1 MVSSR
6 EHLFISEE
14 YEIKQNPQKQGNSM
28 RMISDVRA
36 VSTFILIIL
45 ILCSAVLGA
54 LISYMLVM
62 SNYYNMPENI
72 TLLIVENVAFP
83 ILDFTYFNVTILN
96 PSNSASDVNIT
107 AIRLSVEGIDE
118 THDVTKTEPE
128 PLPFLITI
136 GTRLTFKCKE
146 NWSNFAGETV
156 RIEPVTENASIR
168 SCLYTTPKVK
178 LVLTPNFDVSQSVE
192 YFNLTIEN
200 SAEFN
205 VNLTISEIKLFGTSI
220 NENVTP
226 ALPYVLSTSQ
236 RQKFQCNW
244 NWESLRG
251 QNVTIT
257 VKTAEGYETTYTT
270 SKLLGVALYIPE
282 ARFDYT
288 DVTYFNLTISSS
300 EDSTTTATIDRI
312 NLTLQDGTPVNINET
327 FPPIGI
333 PSIFNSVPPNQS
345 RTFKCFW
352 NWSEHRNETI
362 AINAYTLE
370 GFTIPSKTTNI
381 PPTVVWNVTDVKFD
395 LDDVKYF
402 SVNVTNMLC
411 SLQNI
416 TITQIYFNENETGFE
431 SQMIPIGEER
441 VLNCPFDW
449 KNFIGEKVNI
459 TVLTEDGLNIS
470 RIVKISSVGLK
481 LLGDNFV
488 FGDLYDPNVNIT
500 VPYVNITI
508 SNSINSLHD
517 VNITKIIFETGNKTY
532 EIDLALTCPKL
543 APSRYSLRI
552 GENIT
557 IVCLWD
563 YTTLGP
569 TIKVTVYTAEDFQ
582 VSRTWHVPKP

>member
-14 YEIKQNPQKQGNSM
+14 YEIKQNPHEQGNSM
-28 RMISDVRA
+28 RIISDVRA

-62 SNYYNMPENI
+62 SSYYNMPENT
-72 TLLIVENVAFP
+72 TLLIVEDVAFP

-107 AIRLSVEGIDE
+107 AIRLSVEGTDE
-118 THDVTKTEPE
+118 IHDVTTTEPE

-156 RIEPVTENASIR
+156 RIEPVAENASTK
-168 SCLYTTPKVK
+168 SYLYTTPKVK
-178 LVLTPNFDVSQSVE
+178 LILKPNFEDFESVE

-200 SAEFN
+200 SAESII
-205 VNLTISEIKLFGTSI
+205 NLTISKIEVPGNSI
-220 NENVTP
+220 NVTP
-226 ALPYVLSTSQ
+226 SLPYILSPSQ
-236 RQKFQCNW
+236 TEMFRCDW

-282 ARFDYT
+282 VRFDYT

-402 SVNVTNMLC
+402 SVNVTNTPC
-411 SLQNI
+411 SLHEINVTKILFDGNLTITDPPFAVLSSGEQITFNCTFDWKKFIGENI
-416 TITQIYFNENETGFE
+416 TIT
-431 SQMIPIGEER
+431 
-441 VLNCPFDW
+441 
-449 KNFIGEKVNI
+449 
-459 TVLTEDGLNIS
+459 VLTQDGLSVSKLITIP
-470 RIVKISSVGLK
+470 RVGLK
-481 LLGDNFV
+481 LLDKPAISELIFS
-488 FGDLYDPNVNIT
+488 YI
-500 VPYVNITI
+500 NITI
-508 SNSINSLHD
+508 SNSNNSLQN
-517 VNITKIIFETGNKTY
+517 VTITKIIFETGNATY
-532 EIDLALTCPKL
+532 EIDGALTYPKL
-543 APSRYSLRI
+543 APDGYVLEI
-552 GENIT
+552 GEKVT
-557 IVCLWD
+557 VVCLWNLE
-563 YTTLGP
+563 YIGVSL
-569 TIKVTVYTAEDFQ
+569 KVTVYTAEGFQ
-582 VSRTWHVPKP
+582 VSRTWYPPFNP

>member
-1 MVSSR
+1 
-6 EHLFISEE
+6 
-14 YEIKQNPQKQGNSM
+14 M
-28 RMISDVRA
+28 RIISDVRA

-62 SNYYNMPENI
+62 SNYYNMPENT

-107 AIRLSVEGIDE
+107 AIRLSVEGTDE
-118 THDVTKTEPE
+118 IHDVTKTEPE

-178 LVLTPNFDVSQSVE
+178 LVLIPNFDVSQSVE
-192 YFNLTIEN
+192 YFDLTIEN
-200 SAEFN
+200 SAQSI

-282 ARFDYT
+282 VRFDYT

-352 NWSEHRNETI
+352 NWSKHRNETI

-381 PPTVVWNVTDVKFD
+381 PPTVVWNVTDVQFD

-402 SVNVTNMLC
+402 SVNVTNTPC
-411 SLQNI
+411 SLHEINVTKILFDGNLTITNPPFEVLSSGEQITFNSTFDWKRFIGENI
-416 TITQIYFNENETGFE
+416 TIT
-431 SQMIPIGEER
+431 
-441 VLNCPFDW
+441 
-449 KNFIGEKVNI
+449 
-459 TVLTEDGLNIS
+459 VLTQDGLSVSKLITIP
-470 RIVKISSVGLK
+470 RVGLK
-481 LLGDNFV
+481 LLDKPAISELF
-488 FGDLYDPNVNIT
+488 FSYI
-500 VPYVNITI
+500 NITI
-508 SNSINSLHD
+508 SNSNNSLQN
-517 VNITKIIFETGNKTY
+517 VTITKIIFETGNETY
-532 EIDLALTCPKL
+532 EIDGTLTYPTL
-543 APSRYSLRI
+543 APDGYSFKT
-552 GENIT
+552 GEKVT
-557 IVCLWD
+557 IVCPWNWAL
-563 YTTLGP
+563 YLGESL
-569 TIKVTVYTAEDFQ
+569 KVTIYTAEGFQ
-582 VSRTWHVPKP
+582 VSEIWYLPFTP

>member
-1 MVSSR
+1 
-6 EHLFISEE
+6 
-14 YEIKQNPQKQGNSM
+14 M
-28 RMISDVRA
+28 RIISDVRA

-62 SNYYNMPENI
+62 SNYYNMPENT

-107 AIRLSVEGIDE
+107 AIRLSVEGTDE
-118 THDVTKTEPE
+118 IHDVTKTEPE

-178 LVLTPNFDVSQSVE
+178 LVLIPNFDVSQSVE
-192 YFNLTIEN
+192 YFDLTIEN
-200 SAEFN
+200 SAQSI

-282 ARFDYT
+282 VRFDYT

-402 SVNVTNMLC
+402 SVNVTNTPC
-411 SLQNI
+411 SLHEINVTKILFDGNLTITNPPFEVLSSGEQITFNSTFDWKKFIGENI
-416 TITQIYFNENETGFE
+416 TIT
-431 SQMIPIGEER
+431 
-441 VLNCPFDW
+441 
-449 KNFIGEKVNI
+449 
-459 TVLTEDGLNIS
+459 VLTQDGLSVSKLITIP
-470 RIVKISSVGLK
+470 RVGLK
-481 LLGDNFV
+481 LLDKPAISELF
-488 FGDLYDPNVNIT
+488 FSYI
-500 VPYVNITI
+500 NITI
-508 SNSINSLHD
+508 SNSNNSLQN
-517 VNITKIIFETGNKTY
+517 VTITKIIFETGNETY
-532 EIDLALTCPKL
+532 EIDGTLTYPTL
-543 APSRYSLRI
+543 APDGYSFKT
-552 GENIT
+552 GEKVT
-557 IVCLWD
+557 IVCPWNWAL
-563 YTTLGP
+563 YLGESL
-569 TIKVTVYTAEDFQ
+569 KVTIYTAEGFQ
-582 VSRTWHVPKP
+582 VSEIWYLPFTP

>member
-1 MVSSR
+1 
-6 EHLFISEE
+6 
-14 YEIKQNPQKQGNSM
+14 M
-28 RMISDVRA
+28 RIISDVRA

-62 SNYYNMPENI
+62 SNYYNMPENT

-107 AIRLSVEGIDE
+107 AIRLSVEGTDE
-118 THDVTKTEPE
+118 IHDVTKTEPE

-156 RIEPVTENASIR
+156 RIEPVAENASTK
-168 SCLYTTPKVK
+168 SYLYTTPKVK
-178 LVLTPNFDVSQSVE
+178 LILKPNFEDFESVE

-200 SAEFN
+200 SAESII
-205 VNLTISEIKLFGTSI
+205 NLTISEIKLFGTSI

-251 QNVTIT
+251 QNITIT
-257 VKTAEGYETTYTT
+257 AKTAEGYETTYTT
-270 SKLLGVALYIPE
+270 SRLLGVALYIPE
-282 ARFDYT
+282 VRFDYT

-300 EDSTTTATIDRI
+300 EDSTTTAIIDRI

-345 RTFKCFW
+345 RIFKCFW

-402 SVNVTNMLC
+402 SVNVTNTPC
-411 SLQNI
+411 SLHEINVTKILFDGNLTITDPPFAVLSSGEQITFNCTFDWKKFIGENI
-416 TITQIYFNENETGFE
+416 TIT
-431 SQMIPIGEER
+431 
-441 VLNCPFDW
+441 
-449 KNFIGEKVNI
+449 
-459 TVLTEDGLNIS
+459 VLTQDGLNVSKLITIP
-470 RIVKISSVGLK
+470 RVGLK
-481 LLGDNFV
+481 LLDKPVISELIFS
-488 FGDLYDPNVNIT
+488 YINIT
-500 VPYVNITI
+500 V
-508 SNSINSLHD
+508 SNSNNSLQN
-517 VNITKIIFETGNKTY
+517 VTITRIIFETGNATY
-532 EIDLALTCPKL
+532 EIDGALTYPKL
-543 APSRYSLRI
+543 APDGYSFKI
-552 GENIT
+552 GEKVT
-557 IVCLWD
+557 IVCPWNWAL
-563 YTTLGP
+563 YLGESL
-569 TIKVTVYTAEDFQ
+569 KVTVYTAEGFQ
-582 VSRTWHVPKP
+582 VSRTWYPPFTP